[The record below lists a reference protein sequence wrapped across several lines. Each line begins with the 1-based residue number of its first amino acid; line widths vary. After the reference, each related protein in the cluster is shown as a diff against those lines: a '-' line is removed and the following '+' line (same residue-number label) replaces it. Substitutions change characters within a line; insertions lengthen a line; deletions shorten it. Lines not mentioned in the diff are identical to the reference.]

1 VAGALKSEKPETFV
15 ARCLAGTAAP
25 SEIDDFV
32 ERWHSS
38 ESSRSL
44 RRCLG
49 FTADE
54 YALWVKQ
61 PRAVGIILFARAQRM
76 GLGEAVSLWDQVA
89 GAAKAVLSMRKRPR
103 QLAKAGRHAG

>member
-1 VAGALKSEKPETFV
+1 VAGALKSEKRETFV

-25 SEIDDFV
+25 SDIDDFV

-44 RRCLG
+44 RQCLG

-54 YALWVKQ
+54 YAIWVRQ
-61 PRAVGIILFARAQRM
+61 PRALGIILFARMERM
-76 GLGEAVSLWDQVA
+76 DLGDAVSLWDQVA
-89 GAAKAVLSMRKRPR
+89 DAAKAVLSMRKHPR
-103 QLAKAGRHAG
+103 QLAKAGRHGG